1 MFCGNGCLFSWF
13 WKIKYYTREMTKTND
28 TLLQILHVVIDHYIT
43 KGEPIGSKF
52 LSTLDS
58 VEMDYAPSTLRKYL
72 HQLEESGMVYQPYN
86 SSGRIPTVQWLSTYL
101 DTFLSKLTDS
111 DWEEESEQFSFELDI
126 ELARSSLRGITEN
139 LGKMVDGVVVGF
151 LSNDEYYF
159 LGINNLLTEQMR
171 EEVDTMKYIVEFIE
185 KRELVDFLA
194 TKIIKR
200 GNVYYTF
207 AQDGDKVLS
216 CVYTKVTINDYDA
229 LISIV
234 WPSRINYK
242 KNLTVLKKLASLLA
256 K

>member
-1 MFCGNGCLFSWF
+1 
-13 WKIKYYTREMTKTND
+13 MTKSND

-52 LSTLDS
+52 LSTLEWA
-58 VEMDYAPSTLRKYL
+58 EMDYAPSTLRKYL
-72 HQLEESGMVYQPYN
+72 HQLESSGMVYQPYN
-86 SSGRIPTVQWLSTYL
+86 SSGRIPTVQGLSTYL
-101 DTFLSKLTDS
+101 DTFLAELTDTNTE
-111 DWEEESEQFSFELDI
+111 DESEQFSFELDI
-126 ELARSSLRGITEN
+126 ELARASLRWVTEN
-139 LGKMVDGVVVGF
+139 LGRMVDGVVVGF

-171 EEVDTMKYIVEFIE
+171 EETETMRYIVDFIE
-185 KRELVDFLA
+185 RKEIVDFLG

-200 GNVYYTF
+200 WNVYYTF

-229 LISIV
+229 LISII
-234 WPSRINYK
+234 WPSRVNYK
-242 KNLTVLKKLASLLA
+242 KNLTVLKKLSSLLA

>member
-1 MFCGNGCLFSWF
+1 
-13 WKIKYYTREMTKTND
+13 MTKTND

>member
-1 MFCGNGCLFSWF
+1 
-13 WKIKYYTREMTKTND
+13 MTKSND

-52 LSTLDS
+52 LSTLEWA
-58 VEMDYAPSTLRKYL
+58 EMDYAPSTLRKYL
-72 HQLEESGMVYQPYN
+72 HQLESSGMVYQPYN

-101 DTFLSKLTDS
+101 DTFLAELTDLNS
-111 DWEEESEQFSFELDI
+111 EDESEQFSFELDI
-126 ELARSSLRGITEN
+126 ELARASLRWVTEN
-139 LGKMVDGVVVGF
+139 LGRMVDGVVVGF

-171 EEVDTMKYIVEFIE
+171 EETETMRYIVDFIE
-185 KRELVDFLA
+185 RKEIVDFLG

-200 GNVYYTF
+200 WNVYYTF

-229 LISIV
+229 LISII
-234 WPSRINYK
+234 WPSRVNYK
-242 KNLTVLKKLASLLA
+242 KNLTVLKKLSSLLA

>member
-1 MFCGNGCLFSWF
+1 
-13 WKIKYYTREMTKTND
+13 MTKSND

-52 LSTLDS
+52 LSTLEWA
-58 VEMDYAPSTLRKYL
+58 EMDYAPSTLRKYL
-72 HQLEESGMVYQPYN
+72 HQLESSGMVYQPYN
-86 SSGRIPTVQWLSTYL
+86 SSGRIPTVQGLSTYL
-101 DTFLSKLTDS
+101 DTFLAELTDPNTEDES
-111 DWEEESEQFSFELDI
+111 DNFSFELDI
-126 ELARSSLRGITEN
+126 ELARASLRGVTEN
-139 LGKMVDGVVVGF
+139 LGRMVDGVVVGF

-171 EEVDTMKYIVEFIE
+171 EEADTMRYIVDFIE
-185 KRELVDFLA
+185 RKEIVDFLA

-200 GNVYYTF
+200 WNVYYTF

-229 LISIV
+229 IISII
-234 WPSRINYK
+234 WPSRVNYK
-242 KNLTVLKKLASLLA
+242 KNLTVLKKLSSLLA

>member
-1 MFCGNGCLFSWF
+1 MEKS
-13 WKIKYYTREMTKTND
+13 ND

-52 LSTLDS
+52 LSTL
-58 VEMDYAPSTLRKYL
+58 EWTETDYAPSTLRKYL

-86 SSGRIPTVQWLSTYL
+86 SSGRIPTVQGLSTYL
-101 DTFLSKLTDS
+101 DTFLAELTNPDTEDESDS
-111 DWEEESEQFSFELDI
+111 FSFELDI
-126 ELARSSLRGITEN
+126 ELARASLRGVTEN
-139 LGKMVDGVVVGF
+139 LGRMVDGVVVGF

-171 EEVDTMKYIVEFIE
+171 EETETMRYIVDFIE
-185 KRELVDFLA
+185 RKEIVDFLA

-200 GNVYYTF
+200 WNVYYTF

-216 CVYTKVTINDYDA
+216 CVYTKVSINDYDA
-229 LISIV
+229 IISII
-234 WPSRINYK
+234 WPSRVNYK
-242 KNLTVLKKLASLLA
+242 KNLTVLKKLSSLLA

>member
-1 MFCGNGCLFSWF
+1 
-13 WKIKYYTREMTKTND
+13 MTKSND

-52 LSTLDS
+52 LSTLEWA
-58 VEMDYAPSTLRKYL
+58 EMDYAPSTLRKYL
-72 HQLEESGMVYQPYN
+72 HQLESSGMVYQPYN

-101 DTFLSKLTDS
+101 DTFLAELTDPNTEDES
-111 DWEEESEQFSFELDI
+111 DNFSFELDI
-126 ELARSSLRGITEN
+126 ELARASLRGVTEN
-139 LGKMVDGVVVGF
+139 LGRMVDGVVVGF

-171 EEVDTMKYIVEFIE
+171 EETETMRYIVDFIE
-185 KRELVDFLA
+185 RKEIVDFLG

-200 GNVYYTF
+200 WNVYYTF

-216 CVYTKVTINDYDA
+216 CVYTKVSINDYDA
-229 LISIV
+229 IISIV
-234 WPSRINYK
+234 WPSRVNYK
-242 KNLTVLKKLASLLA
+242 KNLTVLKKLSSLLA

>member
-1 MFCGNGCLFSWF
+1 
-13 WKIKYYTREMTKTND
+13 MTKSND

-52 LSTLDS
+52 LSTLEGA
-58 VEMDYAPSTLRKYL
+58 EMDYAPSTLRKYL

-86 SSGRIPTVQWLSTYL
+86 SSGRIPTVQGLSTYL
-101 DTFLSKLTDS
+101 DTFLAELIDPNA
-111 DWEEESEQFSFELDI
+111 EEESEEFSFELDI
-126 ELARSSLRGITEN
+126 ELARASLRGVTEN
-139 LGKMVDGVVVGF
+139 LGRMVDGVVVGF

-171 EEVDTMKYIVEFIE
+171 EEADTMRYIVDFIE
-185 KRELVDFLA
+185 RKEIVDFLA

-200 GNVYYTF
+200 WNVYYTF

-229 LISIV
+229 IISII
-234 WPSRINYK
+234 WPSRVNYK
-242 KNLTVLKKLASLLA
+242 KNLTVLKKLSSLLA